1 MTGLEGT
8 GVLNVD
14 QLDFAARVAT
24 RKFMRSRSATVMG
37 MRVDGVYAHAAS
49 IAGLIQ
55 YDPTRKRYESISF
68 VARGIYWELK
78 KYKRLNDREEAT
90 RQRIKEE
97 NIFKPYR
104 YDENP
109 AEREL
114 KDVQQRI
121 LVENIDNLPRRQREI
136 LEVYSRTGSYA
147 EAAQELNCTK
157 DAVRQSVIR
166 SSCRILN
173 AALKPDWRN
182 SDRYV
187 ICDFIK
193 ECDNKDWRI
202 IAEGIFGNG
211 RFMKEYR
218 TPKSSWKHVVY
229 LVECQLLKRLFRE
242 RYV

>member
-1 MTGLEGT
+1 MTVLEET

-24 RKFMRSRSATVMG
+24 RRFMRSRSAVVMG
-37 MRVDGVYAHAAS
+37 VRVDGVYELAVS
-49 IAGLIQ
+49 IAGTIQ
-55 YDPTRKRYESISF
+55 YDPTKKRFESIAF
-68 VARGIYWELK
+68 IARGVYWALEKLK
-78 KYKRLNDREEAT
+78 RANDRQEAI
-90 RQRIKEE
+90 RKKIKAES
-97 NIFKPYR
+97 IFKPCR
-104 YDENP
+104 CDETP
-109 AEREL
+109 EEREL
-114 KDVQQRI
+114 RNVQQRI
-121 LVENIDNLPRRQREI
+121 LAENIDNLPRRQREI
-136 LEVYSRTGSYA
+136 LEVFSRTGSFT

-166 SSCRILN
+166 SSCRLLN

-187 ICDFIK
+187 ICDFIRN
-193 ECDNKDWRI
+193 CDNKDWRI

-229 LVECQLLKRLFRE
+229 AVECQLLQRLFRE